1 MTLIIDPD
9 DLNQGTEV
17 TINTSAKTIALSVA
31 GNLSNDVVTG
41 QALYSFLKEEW
52 IVPTGLYSSSESFT
66 DSKTSILLG
75 GGVSGEEYTLTN
87 RIETSAGQIEDR
99 SMIIK
104 CGQK

>member
-1 MTLIIDPD
+1 MSDFINDGRSIPTAPQPKDPNSVLIYGCDWGAFGWLD
-9 DLNQGTEV
+9 EGE
-17 TINTSAKTIALSVA
+17 TITTSS
-31 GNLSNDVVTG
+31 
-41 QALYSFLKEEW
+41 W

-104 CGQK
+104 CGEK